1 LGGCSARRS
10 PGTLRLHPV
19 FIQLSLAAWLINS
32 ELQGKAP
39 GIREPILVTT
49 RGILIS
55 GFADWHMSVCGG
67 QTEIDCT
74 EFLLDDDE
82 ALQLVLSLHRPRAGW
97 NAFTRTELA
106 LQQEPYF
113 KSKALANQTA
123 GGKDKGLANLPRAEH
138 IDVRQEIASLAGVGA
153 RNVDKVKIILRKA
166 HPQVI
171 DALHNGLL
179 RINRALHV
187 CRLPTT
193 EQIEEL
199 ARFFGERSNS
209 KTTRQF
215 VDKLRIEQLNAEI
228 GVFLTAL
235 QRLEATR
242 PGSVEVRAGTREK
255 TVILMGKDHWSHLTD
270 IVKAS

>member
-1 LGGCSARRS
+1 
-10 PGTLRLHPV
+10 
-19 FIQLSLAAWLINS
+19 
-32 ELQGKAP
+32 
-39 GIREPILVTT
+39 LVTT
-49 RGILIS
+49 RGILIA
-55 GFADWHMSVCGG
+55 GFADWHLAACAG
-67 QTEIDCT
+67 QAEIDCT
-74 EFLLDDDE
+74 EFPLDNDE

-113 KSKALANQTA
+113 KSKALANQVA
-123 GGKDKGLANLPRAEH
+123 GGKEKASANLPKAEH
-138 IDVRQEIASLAGVGA
+138 VDVRQEIANLAGVCA

-171 DALHNGLL
+171 DALHNRLL
-179 RINRALHV
+179 KINRALHL
-187 CRLPTT
+187 CRLSRT

-215 VDKLRIEQLNAEI
+215 VGKLRIERLNAEV
-228 GVFLTAL
+228 GVLLTAL
-235 QRLEATR
+235 QRLEATK

-270 IVKAS
+270 SVKAS